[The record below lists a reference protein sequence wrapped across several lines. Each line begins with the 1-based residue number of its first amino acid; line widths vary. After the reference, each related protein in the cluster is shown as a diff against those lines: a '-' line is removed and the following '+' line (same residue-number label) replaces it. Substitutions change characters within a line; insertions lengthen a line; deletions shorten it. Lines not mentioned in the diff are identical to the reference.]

1 MKFLVKAIHAAGF
14 YRAGVL
20 FPHEGRVCEK
30 SEFTDLQWEVIAK
43 DQNLRIEPL
52 PGGAPETTEDE
63 LKALIVAEIA
73 TLPEDGFD
81 EDDKPILEAVAAA
94 LPDFEGQITEELVAT
109 IWSGLSAKGDVET
122 NDGAAMPA
130 PDSLEALKVLLPTV
144 PEEDCLA
151 DGRPK
156 VSALQALSV
165 DGAGWLTAQIR
176 DELWKE
182 YQASL
187 ASEAGE

>member
-1 MKFLVKAIHAAGF
+1 MKFLVKAIHMAGF

-52 PGGAPETTEDE
+52 PGEAPETTDDE
-63 LKALIVAEIA
+63 LKALIVAAIA

-81 EDDKPILEAVAAA
+81 DDGKPRLEEVAAA
-94 LPDFEGQITEELVAT
+94 LPDFEERVTEDLLAS
-109 IWSGLSAKGDVET
+109 IWAGLSAKEDVVVNKEV
-122 NDGAAMPA
+122 APPA
-130 PDSLEALKVLLPTV
+130 PDSLEALKVLFPTV
-144 PEEDCLA
+144 PAEDCLA

-156 VSALQALSV
+156 VSALQALSM
-165 DGAGWLTAQIR
+165 DGAEWLTAQLR

-187 ASEAGE
+187 APEAGE